1 MLKGKSIFLDL
12 LTRYSAKYI
21 LENTGFSQVNA
32 IYIGGGNFELLLSYI
47 PEDILKKLRS
57 FIIENLW
64 KLLEEDLYLGIEW
77 SYLSINDLFN
87 FIEKKRELKDKLEIR
102 KKSRFKEIENF
113 YDLIISPKNEDIKE
127 REHCTVCGKRKI
139 EDASPQ
145 ERWCSTCKS
154 FIELANKAIES
165 EYLIEEK
172 IEINKNYP
180 ESVFVFF

>member
-1 MLKGKSIFLDL
+1 M
-12 LTRYSAKYI
+12 
-21 LENTGFSQVNA
+21 
-32 IYIGGGNFELLLSYI
+32 
-47 PEDILKKLRS
+47 
-57 FIIENLW
+57 W

-102 KKSRFKEIENF
+102 KRV
-113 YDLIISPKNEDIKE
+113 DLKKLKILWSNHQSQNEDIKE

-172 IEINKNYP
+172 NRNK
-180 ESVFVFF
+180 